1 MLFSWLK
8 CVGKA
13 NKTAGSR
20 QNQCFIASSSWL
32 VRSFPRPT
40 LRCSHFFSSVGNC
53 EHMRQA
59 ETWGMGTPGAIPS
72 TVHHSSRSWSEL
84 FMLEGG
90 GVFLTWNKLQNTLGK
105 SECVRAPK
113 TLPDAPQAAEALGAG
128 PAAVAYPD
136 SLVSER

>member
-1 MLFSWLK
+1 
-8 CVGKA
+8 
-13 NKTAGSR
+13 
-20 QNQCFIASSSWL
+20 
-32 VRSFPRPT
+32 
-40 LRCSHFFSSVGNC
+40 
-53 EHMRQA
+53 MRQA

-136 SLVSER
+136 SLVSERALDKDRTLLPFAKVIAGQKPTVLLLCSLLTRSWLKPCSLGTEE